1 MFLISLAGATSTE
14 WLIYFAEYPL
24 VLAALIVFATF
35 ILEDGATI
43 GAALL
48 ALDGYIDPRLALGAL
63 IFGIVLGDLG
73 LYGLGRYAANH
84 PRMRLLVG
92 KKRLAKGRDY
102 LQRRLVPALLSA
114 RCLPGMRM
122 PTYVA
127 TGFLGV
133 SFIKFA
139 AIAIIAAGIWAT
151 VFFSAI
157 LYFGSKIVEHIGE
170 QTWIVGLALLF
181 LAIFLP
187 QLWKKKHP
195 LDVNPE
201 EE

>member
-1 MFLISLAGATSTE
+1 MAD
-14 WLIYFAEYPL
+14 WLMMASEYPL
-24 VLAALIVFATF
+24 ILAALIVLATF

-48 ALDGYIDPRLALGAL
+48 ALEGHIDPRLGLGAL

-127 TGFLGV
+127 SGFLGV
-133 SFIKFA
+133 SFMKFA
-139 AIAIIAAGIWAT
+139 AIAIVAVGIWAT
-151 VFFSAI
+151 LFFSAI
-157 LYFGSKIVEHIGE
+157 LYFGSKIVEYVDDQI
-170 QTWIVGLALLF
+170 WIVGVILLF
-181 LAIFLP
+181 FAIFLP
-187 QLWKKKHP
+187 QIWQKKHP
-195 LDVNPE
+195 LEIEQKDD
-201 EE
+201 